1 MDPSGISIPALIKFA
16 EEQTKNSGKNGQSVK
31 LGDIIKGLTGLANP
45 EPKTSFSTDDLKTQ
59 ATAVMEI
66 VKNVRDNL
74 PDNPDTEPEFKLI
87 DESISKIESDEVPL
101 DEKFGLI
108 QHITTEILKIQK
120 AKRLE
125 KLGIKTR
132 NRENMDKFSPEDANH
147 YIFLN
152 RMRANCQ
159 SCIDDTKYFL
169 SRSEDL
175 DLDSK
180 IIANDSIKN
189 YTSGINRFD
198 EAEKRLFRKYP
209 KLKWIPN
216 IDNPEKL
223 ERYKPESTL
232 EISAFISSI
241 AGMLV

>member
-16 EEQTKNSGKNGQSVK
+16 EEQTQKSGKNGQSVK

-45 EPKTSFSTDDLKTQ
+45 EPKTSISTDDLKTQ
-59 ATAVMEI
+59 AVAVMEI

-74 PDNPDTEPEFKLI
+74 PDNPDTESEFKLI
-87 DESISKIESDEVPL
+87 DDSILKIESDEVPL
-101 DEKFGLI
+101 GEKFELI
-108 QHITTEILKIQK
+108 QDITAEILKIQK
-120 AKRLE
+120 TKRLE

-132 NRENMDKFSPEDANH
+132 KRENMEKFSPDDANH
-147 YIFLN
+147 YIYLN

-159 SCIDDTKYFL
+159 SCIDDTEYFL
-169 SRSEDL
+169 SRSKDT
-175 DLDSK
+175 DSK
-180 IIANDSIKN
+180 IIAKDCIKN
-189 YTSGINRFD
+189 YTSGIDRFD
-198 EAEKRLFRKYP
+198 EAENRLFRKYP
-209 KLKWIPN
+209 KLKWVPN